1 MENNN
6 KVEIFIIDEE
16 EDIKYSLIVEKNIL
30 YKNLKEKIILN
41 FNKTDNI
48 YIIFNGEI
56 PKDEDLLIFKEG
68 DIVFLYEKIEELK
81 IGKKKRREE
90 SYEGLESLEINKID
104 ERKDKKRKVK
114 EIDAGIS
121 EDFCIKGEKYLKLE
135 KGGKKKKKLINIH
148 FFENEEKLENKVEN
162 EENKYLGVLRSK
174 KDINIK
180 LVPLSG
186 ILNLCLVKVISI
198 NLDDSEIKKIKS
210 TEVLNIILSLKNDI
224 EFKDNLL
231 EDIKGVL
238 KEKSGNNILAY
249 SEYVNKIMTIM
260 KIKTLLYLLTKE
272 KQEKIKLYWNKLSKY
287 EDINKFFEKEFL
299 SALKNSYFDYSLI
312 SISIKDKENLMNYI
326 ENKNKCLNCE
336 KMFLYHG
343 TQIDPISKIITSG
356 FLYSRKPFYGL
367 GIYFSD
373 MIDYIEFYCGGETYE
388 DRRDNFGKTLSVGE
402 TFSFVAS
409 EVYYDRNKKKYI
421 YDFNYYIDELD
432 HFPNYEE
439 IKKEYPDKMVEK
451 NGIHF
456 IRVEPENGRV
466 ISKQDIIIEE
476 KKGKFIGRE
485 YVITEMDQIFP
496 LFGVTLKRNEYF
508 VIWRDP
514 HFGDKNEYTYYL
526 EERRNYLNQIGKMN
540 AYFEPCTEKALEIIK
555 RKKYNKIIII
565 SSIGLDL
572 SGKKFIEVARK
583 ILGFDVMVLFFSESE
598 KHLEWIQNFP
608 NALYTND
615 DKFYKKYITNYN
627 EYGLKNLKKEIED
640 EYKVK
645 LPKFS
650 NDFLKF
656 PKFVD
661 KAYYSDLI
669 FQEIND
675 NFRKVIIKNKKN
687 DKVLCVEKSKPNIK
701 ISFQSC
707 NGKSSDLFLWD
718 VTIIDNEI
726 TFYSNGIYLGV
737 STFNKKAFA
746 EKYMK
751 IWKFEIIGK
760 KYKFFFENKK
770 NVLTVEGN
778 RAKVKEFEK
787 EDNQTFELLDSY

>member
-104 ERKDKKRKVK
+104 ERKDKKRKVE
-114 EIDAGIS
+114 EINGLIS
-121 EDFCIKGEKYLKLE
+121 EDFFFKGMKYLKLE
-135 KGGKKKKKLINIH
+135 KEGKQKKLINIH

-162 EENKYLGVLRSK
+162 EENKYLGLLRSK
-174 KDINIK
+174 KDIDINIK

-186 ILNLCLVKVISI
+186 LLNLCLVKVISI

-272 KQEKIKLYWNKLSKY
+272 KQEKIKLFWNKLSKY

-388 DRRDNFGKTLSVGE
+388 DRRDNFGKTLSIGE

-409 EVYYDRNKKKYI
+409 EVYYDRNKKKNI

-439 IKKEYPDKMVEK
+439 IKK
-451 NGIHF
+451 
-456 IRVEPENGRV
+456 
-466 ISKQDIIIEE
+466 
-476 KKGKFIGRE
+476 
-485 YVITEMDQIFP
+485 
-496 LFGVTLKRNEYF
+496 
-508 VIWRDP
+508 
-514 HFGDKNEYTYYL
+514 
-526 EERRNYLNQIGKMN
+526 
-540 AYFEPCTEKALEIIK
+540 
-555 RKKYNKIIII
+555 
-565 SSIGLDL
+565 
-572 SGKKFIEVARK
+572 
-583 ILGFDVMVLFFSESE
+583 
-598 KHLEWIQNFP
+598 
-608 NALYTND
+608 
-615 DKFYKKYITNYN
+615 
-627 EYGLKNLKKEIED
+627 
-640 EYKVK
+640 
-645 LPKFS
+645 
-650 NDFLKF
+650 
-656 PKFVD
+656 
-661 KAYYSDLI
+661 
-669 FQEIND
+669 
-675 NFRKVIIKNKKN
+675 
-687 DKVLCVEKSKPNIK
+687 K
-701 ISFQSC
+701 IS
-707 NGKSSDLFLWD
+707 
-718 VTIIDNEI
+718 
-726 TFYSNGIYLGV
+726 
-737 STFNKKAFA
+737 
-746 EKYMK
+746 
-751 IWKFEIIGK
+751 
-760 KYKFFFENKK
+760 
-770 NVLTVEGN
+770 
-778 RAKVKEFEK
+778 R
-787 EDNQTFELLDSY
+787 